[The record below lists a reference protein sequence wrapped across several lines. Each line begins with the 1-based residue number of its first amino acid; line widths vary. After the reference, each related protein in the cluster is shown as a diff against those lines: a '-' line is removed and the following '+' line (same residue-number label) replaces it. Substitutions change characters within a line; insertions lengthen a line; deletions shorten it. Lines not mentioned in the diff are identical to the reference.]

1 MELNEYVYSD
11 CTIAPADGYFDAA
24 QIYED
29 MRMADMLECI
39 GLGEHPR
46 LALEQSYEASEEAW
60 TITSSD
66 CRTVASFGVT
76 QSSKGKDVGII
87 WLLGT
92 YRIHNIK
99 RTFIK
104 HSKEWLDRLMG
115 DYQALTNI
123 VCENNELSVRWLT
136 WLGAT
141 WSDVGIENYKQF
153 TIYKSERTSSSPDLL
168 KQLN

>member
-1 MELNEYVYSD
+1 MELEEHVYSD

-39 GLGEHPR
+39 GLGIHPR
-46 LALEQSYEASEEAW
+46 HALEESYEVSEEAW
-60 TITSSD
+60 TITDKD

-76 QSSKGKDVGII
+76 QSNTTGVGTI

-104 HSKEWLDRLMG
+104 HSKEWVARLMG
-115 DYQALTNI
+115 DYKALTNI
-123 VCENNELSVRWLT
+123 VCESNELSVRWLT
-136 WLGAT
+136 WLGAV
-141 WSDVGIENYKQF
+141 WSGCGIDNYKQF
-153 TIYKSERTSSSPDLL
+153 TIYK
-168 KQLN
+168 

>member
-11 CTIAPADGYFDAA
+11 CTIAPADGHFDAP

-46 LALEQSYEASEEAW
+46 LALEQSYEASEEVW
-60 TITSSD
+60 TITTKD

-76 QSSKGKDVGII
+76 QSDKAKDVGII

-104 HSKEWLDRLMG
+104 HSKEWVGRLMG
-115 DYQALTNI
+115 DYKALTNI
-123 VCENNELSVRWLT
+123 VCESNELSVRWLT

-141 WSDVGIENYKQF
+141 WSDVGIDNYKQF
-153 TIYKSERTSSSPDLL
+153 TIYK
-168 KQLN
+168 QLN

>member
-1 MELNEYVYSD
+1 MEPDEEYVYND
-11 CTIAPADGYFDAA
+11 CIIAPANGEFDAP

-46 LALEQSYEASEEAW
+46 LALEQSYEASEKAW
-60 TITSSD
+60 TITTKD

-76 QSSKGKDVGII
+76 QSSKGVDVGIV

-99 RTFIK
+99 RTFVK
-104 HSKEWLDRLMG
+104 HSKEWIDRLMG
-115 DYQALTNI
+115 DYKALTNV
-123 VCENNELSVRWLT
+123 VCEQNDLSIRWLT
-136 WLGAT
+136 WLGAV
-141 WSDVGIENYKQF
+141 WSDCGIDNYKQF
-153 TIYKSERTSSSPDLL
+153 TIYK
-168 KQLN
+168 QIN